1 MRNFSVSNTRS
12 TLMDIM
18 YSSRDSE
25 QSHWQLQEKMPCVS
39 LLLRFCS
46 SCFWR
51 FTLFVTLVYIQT
63 VAGLWRDK
71 LPMSIIEKL
80 DVGRRCAVKKAKL
93 ETVSR

>member
-1 MRNFSVSNTRS
+1 MDTVHFFPCVRTM
-12 TLMDIM
+12 TLAA
-18 YSSRDSE
+18 E
-25 QSHWQLQEKMPCVS
+25 EKILCVS

-46 SCFWR
+46 SCFSS
-51 FTLFVTLVYIQT
+51 FILFFTLVYIQT
-63 VAGLWRDK
+63 GGELWRDK